1 MCFCEWNWREFSE
14 MSAELETADEAC
26 VFEQILDYLLK
37 GAYPSNA
44 SKGQKL
50 VIILDVVQRT
60 SKLYKDHYIM
70 SLTSKDLQPSR

>member
-1 MCFCEWNWREFSE
+1 

-50 VIILDVVQRT
+50 VIRRRAKDFQIIQGSLHYVADIKGSATKQVSLHILP
-60 SKLYKDHYIM
+60 LHNI
-70 SLTSKDLQPSR
+70 

>member
-1 MCFCEWNWREFSE
+1 

-50 VIILDVVQRT
+50 VIRRRAKVCLCVRVCVYACVRDVCDMCLYRST
-60 SKLYKDHYIM
+60 SIG
-70 SLTSKDLQPSR
+70 